1 MIFPSRWEQG
11 LETYQVGQRPQS
23 PWWSQEC
30 QKTDLFPVSLLSDW
44 ELLPRGHMS
53 LMDWDWE
60 EARGHLVISRGLTH
74 SLSSLSLIPVSA
86 LNLWLHGS
94 LFPRLLHTEALPS
107 PSYASTCDSIVNS
120 LMLTLCGLRT
130 SFFTFMRPESKATG
144 WSWFCQ
150 LLSFPGPSFL
160 QWEEFSLS
168 QSSPT
173 IPMSLKYWNVCV
185 RDSKSLVF
193 IRFLFFYFVN

>member
-1 MIFPSRWEQG
+1 MCTTNCVTINRIFYMIFPLRWEQG

-30 QKTDLFPVSLLSDW
+30 KKTDLFPVSLLSDW
-44 ELLPRGHMS
+44 ELLPRE
-53 LMDWDWE
+53 LLDWNWE

-86 LNLWLHGS
+86 LNLQLRGS

-107 PSYASTCDSIVNS
+107 PFYASTCDSIVNS

-130 SFFTFMRPESKATG
+130 FILHIYGTRIQSHWLELVWIAP
-144 WSWFCQ
+144 
-150 LLSFPGPSFL
+150 
-160 QWEEFSLS
+160 EFSR
-168 QSSPT
+168 
-173 IPMSLKYWNVCV
+173 I
-185 RDSKSLVF
+185 
-193 IRFLFFYFVN
+193 

>member
-1 MIFPSRWEQG
+1 MTFLILFCAYFVHICGNCAYLWSITWGCNTWVHVYNKLCKINRIFYMIFPSRWEQG

-53 LMDWDWE
+53 LLDWDW

-74 SLSSLSLIPVSA
+74 SLSSLSLSPVSA
-86 LNLWLHGS
+86 LNLRLHGS

-107 PSYASTCDSIVNS
+107 PSYVSTCDSIVNS

-144 WSWFCQ
+144 
-150 LLSFPGPSFL
+150 
-160 QWEEFSLS
+160 
-168 QSSPT
+168 
-173 IPMSLKYWNVCV
+173 
-185 RDSKSLVF
+185 
-193 IRFLFFYFVN
+193 